1 MPFNAERLPLNL
13 PFHLPHLQLASRQQ
27 GKFECFK
34 PPFECFATPA
44 ENCFERIRILDM
56 KAFAACSFY
65 R

>member
-13 PFHLPHLQLASRQQ
+13 PFDLPHLQLASRQQ
-27 GKFECFK
+27 GK
-34 PPFECFATPA
+34 FECFATPA